1 VVGAM
6 DEDRDRNEGA
16 IDEDRELE
24 WLCMVPGLLE
34 GTSGGRSRIEGGD
47 TERP

>member
-1 VVGAM
+1 M